1 MAVFFSLLLSHI
13 SCVIITLMVLTDG
26 GGTSVS
32 IATEAVVAL
41 DPCSVGSGHV
51 TAKEWRL
58 KIFHCWNWRHGRFVL
73 MFEKKFMLFVSSI
86 CMMWLYISTWD
97 PTCCSL
103 DAKVFMNI
111 LKSQERLGLQRSP
124 STLLNLKKFDPSHK
138 WPEVT
143 SSDFNFCTDL
153 GF

>member
-51 TAKEWRL
+51 TAKE
-58 KIFHCWNWRHGRFVL
+58 
-73 MFEKKFMLFVSSI
+73 
-86 CMMWLYISTWD
+86 
-97 PTCCSL
+97 
-103 DAKVFMNI
+103 
-111 LKSQERLGLQRSP
+111 
-124 STLLNLKKFDPSHK
+124 
-138 WPEVT
+138 
-143 SSDFNFCTDL
+143 
-153 GF
+153 